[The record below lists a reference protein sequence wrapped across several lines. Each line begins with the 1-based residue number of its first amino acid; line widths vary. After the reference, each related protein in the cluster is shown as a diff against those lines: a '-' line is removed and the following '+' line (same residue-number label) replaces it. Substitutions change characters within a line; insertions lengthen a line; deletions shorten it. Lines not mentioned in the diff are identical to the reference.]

1 MQENIGKRI
10 KNVRKNLSLS
20 QTEFAS
26 GLNISQSAISAY
38 EKNERIPSK
47 NVLNQISYKYSINLE
62 YLLNGKEPIFLSK
75 KFLNPTTAIENIL
88 DVLCKAYEL
97 DEDSKKIIYDYL
109 MLPPPLRRTVNEFF
123 NIIKN
128 IN

>member
-1 MQENIGKRI
+1 MQKDIGKRI
-10 KNVRKNLSLS
+10 KKIRKNLSLS

-47 NVLNQISYKYSINLE
+47 NVLNQISYKYNINLE
-62 YLLNGKEPIFLSK
+62 YLLNGKEPIFLSQ
-75 KFLNPTTAIENIL
+75 KFLNPTIENIL
-88 DVLCKAYEL
+88 DVLCRAYEL

-128 IN
+128 IK

>member
-20 QTEFAS
+20 QTEFAL

-47 NVLNQISYKYSINLE
+47 NVLNQISYKYNINPE
-62 YLLNGKEPIFLSK
+62 YLLNGKEPIFLSQK
-75 KFLNPTTAIENIL
+75 VLNPMIENIL

-97 DEDSKKIIYDYL
+97 DEDSAKIIYDYL

-128 IN
+128 IK

>member
-20 QTEFAS
+20 QTEFAL

-47 NVLNQISYKYSINLE
+47 NVLNQISYKYNINPE
-62 YLLNGKEPIFLSK
+62 YLLNGKEPIFLSQ
-75 KFLNPTTAIENIL
+75 KFLNPMIENIL

-97 DEDSKKIIYDYL
+97 DEDSEKIIYDYL

-128 IN
+128 IK

>member
-47 NVLNQISYKYSINLE
+47 NVLNQISYKYNINLE
-62 YLLNGKEPIFLSK
+62 YLLNGKEPIFLSQ
-75 KFLNPTTAIENIL
+75 KFLNPMIENIL

-97 DEDSKKIIYDYL
+97 DEDSEKIIYDYL

-128 IN
+128 IK

>member
-20 QTEFAS
+20 QTEFAL

-47 NVLNQISYKYSINLE
+47 NVLNQISYKYNINPE

-75 KFLNPTTAIENIL
+75 KFLNPMIENIL

-97 DEDSKKIIYDYL
+97 DEDSAKIMYDYL

-128 IN
+128 IK

>member
-20 QTEFAS
+20 QTEFAL

-47 NVLNQISYKYSINLE
+47 NVLNQIPYKYNINPE

-75 KFLNPTTAIENIL
+75 KFLNPMIENIL

-97 DEDSKKIIYDYL
+97 DEDSAKIMYDYL

-128 IN
+128 IK